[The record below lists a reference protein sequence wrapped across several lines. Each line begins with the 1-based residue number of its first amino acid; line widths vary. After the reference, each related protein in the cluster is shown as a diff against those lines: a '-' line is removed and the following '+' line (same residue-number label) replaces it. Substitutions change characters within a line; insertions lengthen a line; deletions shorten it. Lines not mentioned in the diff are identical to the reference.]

1 MVTEGEGRK
10 MPHAVGMRRIAPA
23 GYLAPMPSER
33 RTIVVIGAGA
43 AGLMAAIHAAGGP
56 HRTVLLDRMPDGGR
70 KILIS
75 GGGRCNVLPAEL
87 DAGRF
92 VSQSSANSLRKIL
105 RGWPHASMREF
116 FEREVRLP
124 LRLEEETGK
133 LFPVA
138 DRSRAV
144 RDALVALAVER
155 GVEFHGGAEVIGLAP
170 VPSGWRVDLRDGKTL
185 RCDAVVLATGGLS
198 VPQTGSDGFGLRY
211 LATLGHTIHP
221 TYPALTPLTLDPPA
235 FGDLAGL
242 SLEVT
247 IDAQST
253 LERRTATGG
262 FLFTHRG
269 YSGPSLLDVSH
280 VAVRARLAGEPH
292 AELRV
297 RWGAIADAEW
307 GARLAPAAQH
317 VGTAVRQVLP
327 NRLVDRLLADATIDS
342 NTQLAQLPR
351 AEKQRLL
358 SALTAYPLPWT
369 SDEGYKKAEVTGGGV
384 ALEEV
389 QPATM
394 ESRILPGLYLA
405 GELLDA
411 FGPIGGYNF
420 SWAWVT
426 GRLAG
431 LGAACRVGSGP

>member
-1 MVTEGEGRK
+1 
-10 MPHAVGMRRIAPA
+10 
-23 GYLAPMPSER
+23 MPSER

-43 AGLMAAIHAAGGP
+43 AGLMAAIHAADGP
-56 HRTVLLDRMPDGGR
+56 HRTVLLDQTSDGGR

-92 VSQSSANSLRKIL
+92 VSTSSANSLRKIL
-105 RGWPHASMREF
+105 RGWPHAAMREF
-116 FEREVRLP
+116 FEREARLP
-124 LRLEEETGK
+124 LRLEEATGK

-155 GVEFHGGAEVIGLAP
+155 GVEFHGGTEVVGLTP
-170 VPSGWRVDLRDGKTL
+170 VPDGWRVDLRDGKAL
-185 RCDAVVLATGGLS
+185 QVNAVILATGGLS
-198 VPQTGSDGFGLRY
+198 VPQTGSDGFGLRQ
-211 LATLGHTIHP
+211 LATLGHTVHP
-221 TYPALTPLTLDPPA
+221 TYPALTPLTLDPPT
-235 FGDLAGL
+235 FGDRAGL

-247 IDAQST
+247 IDAHST

-269 YSGPSLLDVSH
+269 YSGPALLDTSH
-280 VAVRARLAGEPH
+280 VAVRARLAREPR

-297 RWGAIADAEW
+297 RWGAITETEW
-307 GARLAPAAQH
+307 GQRLAPSAQH
-317 VGTAVRQVLP
+317 VGTAVRLALP
-327 NRLVDRLLADATIDS
+327 NRLVDRLLSDAAIDQ
-342 NTQLAQLPR
+342 NVQLAQLPR

-369 SDEGYKKAEVTGGGV
+369 SDDGYKKAEVTGGGV

-394 ESRILPGLYLA
+394 ESRILPRLYLA

-420 SWAWVT
+420 SWAWIT

-431 LGAACRVGSGP
+431 LGAARHISA